1 MKKQKAKTQK
11 ILTDKMQ
18 EMSEMTN
25 LISNVGFPIAIAMYV
40 LIRLEQSLRKNTEAI
55 KELTIKIKSWK

>member
-1 MKKQKAKTQK
+1 
-11 ILTDKMQ
+11 
-18 EMSEMTN
+18 MTN